1 MNKSLLSLLLIALF
15 AAFSADAFALNSY
28 TTKLPGAWSVKN
40 NWNPADQSP
49 GQYDTAYI
57 TMNMILDVDV
67 TVQTIIF
74 SGNTTIDLNGRTL
87 TILGLVKGA
96 GSFKGS
102 STSSLIIQGTGS
114 LGTVYFTSGSE
125 ILNNLTLNRTSGLI
139 TLGSNLTIGG
149 TLTLTNGILVTG
161 SNKITLG
168 TGLTST
174 GTFSPVTPTSSSY
187 INGNFERWIST
198 SMTSDIYYPLGSNS
212 YYRPAIIK
220 YNTAPTTGGRLLV
233 SEYDANPGTL
243 NTTALIDAGSYS
255 IDRYSSEVYWKFTTS
270 EITGGTYSISLGAY
284 GISGVSSISNYWNRL
299 RIIKRPDSASL
310 WSLNGNHVAA
320 TGSNVLPLVKRDG
333 LTGFSEFGIAG
344 YSADGNTLN
353 NSPLP
358 VTLESFNSY
367 VTGNAVKLVWTT
379 SSEINSRGFDVERN
393 SGSGWAKIGFA
404 DSKGGINTTANYSF
418 EDKNLQTGKYN
429 YRLKQLDYNGNY
441 EYFTLAGYA
450 EIGTP
455 SKIILGQNY
464 PNPFNPATTINFSL
478 PEKSKVSLKVYDI
491 SGKEAAILVNDTRE
505 AGYYSVMFRTEGLS
519 SGTYFYTLKTGNN
532 AVTKRMTV
540 IK

>member
-1 MNKSLLSLLLIALF
+1 MNKSILAILLIALF

-28 TTKLPGAWSVKN
+28 TTKYPGAWSVKN

-49 GQYDTAYI
+49 GTYDTAYI
-57 TMNMILDVDV
+57 SMNMYLDANV
-67 TVQTIIF
+67 TVQTLIF
-74 SGNTTIDLNGRTL
+74 SGNAVLDLNGYTL
-87 TILGLVKGA
+87 TILGLVNGA
-96 GSFKGS
+96 GNFKGS
-102 STSSLIIQGTGS
+102 SVSDLIIQGTGS
-114 LGTVYFTSGSE
+114 LGTIYFASGSE
-125 ILNNLTLNRTSGLI
+125 ILNNLTLNRTSGII
-139 TLGSNLTIGG
+139 TLGSNLTVGG

-168 TGLTST
+168 TGLAST
-174 GTFSPVTPTSSSY
+174 GTLSPVTPTSSSY
-187 INGNFERWIST
+187 INGNFERWISS
-198 SMTSDIYYPLGSNS
+198 SMTSDIYFPLGSNS

-220 YNTAPTTGGRLLV
+220 YNTAPTTGGRLLAI
-233 SEYDANPGTL
+233 EYDANPGTL
-243 NTTALIDAGSYS
+243 NTTALTDAGLYTV
-255 IDRYSSEVYWKFTTS
+255 DRYSSELYWKFTTS
-270 EITGGTYSISLGAY
+270 EITGGAYSISLGAY
-284 GISGVSSISNYWNRL
+284 GISGVSSISDYWNRL
-299 RIIKRPDSASL
+299 RVIKRANSSSL

-320 TGSNVLPLVKRDG
+320 TGNSVLPLVKRAG

-344 YSADGNTLN
+344 NSLDGNTLN

-358 VTLESFNSY
+358 VTLESFNSF
-367 VTGNAVKLVWTT
+367 VTGNSVKLVWTT
-379 SSEINSRGFDVERN
+379 SSEINSKGFDIERN
-393 SGSGWAKIGFA
+393 AGSGWTKIGFA

-478 PEKSKVSLKVYDI
+478 SEKTNVSLKVYDI
-491 SGKEAAILVNDTRE
+491 SGREASTLVNDTRE
-505 AGYYSVMFRTEGLS
+505 AGYYSVTFRTEGLS